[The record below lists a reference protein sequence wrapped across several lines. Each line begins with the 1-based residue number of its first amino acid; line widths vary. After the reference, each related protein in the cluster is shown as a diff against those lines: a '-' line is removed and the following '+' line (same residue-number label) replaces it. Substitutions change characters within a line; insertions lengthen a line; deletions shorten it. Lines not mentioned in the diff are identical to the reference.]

1 MSIDVAWQCLTV
13 KDFINQCNWE
23 NLSPKLSVSDSLQVI
38 KAQSLLESWQCIT
51 TQDFFGLN
59 NWSGQVIF
67 SDNLEQKVITKETFV
82 CNFIYPT
89 AKFWKCFNW
98 LGSPA
103 MASESKVD
111 EIIEDTAEII
121 AEVEEFTLNNLSQL
135 F

>member
-1 MSIDVAWQCLTV
+1 MSIDAAWKCLTV

-23 NLSPKLSVSDSLQVI
+23 NLPPKSSVSASSQEI
-38 KAQSLLESWQCIT
+38 KPQNLLESWQCIT

-67 SDNLEQKVITKETFV
+67 SEHLEQEAITKETFV
-82 CNFIYPT
+82 CDFRYPT
-89 AKFWKCFNW
+89 VQFWKCFNW
-98 LGSPA
+98 LGSPNITPEA
-103 MASESKVD
+103 KVD
-111 EIIEDTAEII
+111 KIINDTEEII